1 MNAIYCVTSQ
11 AIACRLLVEGV
22 GPLFSLRSVRR
33 LPTLVRTNA
42 GTISDVTLLRYLVPT
57 LVHDL
62 RVHPVLRARQA
73 SRCTTRPRG
82 STSINVKRELAL
94 GQLASCV
101 TRAPPDRA
109 RIAPTY
115 HRGEPEP
122 RPLKCAYG
130 NHTTPRPARYQ
141 RWYLT
146 TPTNVVSFSITHCVP
161 TLVSTQQFHTPAS
174 HTFGPLGTC
183 RQSPEVELVHEL
195 IQLGHQHVVDAG
207 GGGQAVVVQ
216 YLLVCRVGYRVVR

>member
-1 MNAIYCVTSQ
+1 VNAIYCVTSQ
-11 AIACRLLVEGV
+11 AIACRPPFFSPVRTSPTKVGTYQRWYYFRRYLTEVLSTNVGTRSTSPPGLARKAGISLYHAASWQYEYKRKTRACV
-22 GPLFSLRSVRR
+22 GP
-33 LPTLVRTNA
+33 A
-42 GTISDVTLLRYLVPT
+42 
-57 LVHDL
+57 
-62 RVHPVLRARQA
+62 
-73 SRCTTRPRG
+73 C
-82 STSINVKRELAL
+82 EL
-94 GQLASCV
+94 